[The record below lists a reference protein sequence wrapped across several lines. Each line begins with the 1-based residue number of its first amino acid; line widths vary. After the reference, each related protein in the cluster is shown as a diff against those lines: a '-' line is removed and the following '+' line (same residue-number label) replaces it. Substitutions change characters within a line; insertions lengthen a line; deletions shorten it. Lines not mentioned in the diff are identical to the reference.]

1 MLITF
6 ERVWAVGLVDEG
18 RRQDFRRVTTT
29 TSEGEP
35 SLSGFFLSQSRVHPN
50 RIETQRGKAVT
61 KRGASQT

>member
-6 ERVWAVGLVDEG
+6 KRVWAVGLVDEG

-35 SLSGFFLSQSRVHPN
+35 SLSGVVFWPVSSTPKP
-50 RIETQRGKAVT
+50 QRDT
-61 KRGASQT
+61 KG